1 MRRHKKGLILA
12 LALVFTLAMAASAL
26 ALTGDW
32 YASFAKAKA
41 FKCIHPKSKVVK
53 VEVLKP
59 PKLDKDVES
68 ATVKIYYKG
77 WIKKHSMEMVIM
89 TTKIAGKLNAKVQ
102 VLVDTSS
109 LKNIRCKLVKGWQ
122 PIE

>member
-12 LALVFTLAMAASAL
+12 LALVFSLATAAGAL

-32 YASFAKAKA
+32 YAKFAKDKA
-41 FKCIHPKSKVVK
+41 FKCIHPKSKVIK

-68 ATVKIYYKG
+68 ATIKIYYKG

-89 TTKIAGKLNAKVQ
+89 TTKIGGKLNAKVQ
-102 VLVDTSS
+102 VLVDTASI
-109 LKNIRCKLVKGWQ
+109 KNIRCKLVKGWQ
-122 PIE
+122 VVQ